1 MDTQR
6 YQAHVKRLFVKP
18 VGDQTGQALHAAVG
32 ASTEAGELLDQMK
45 KHWIY
50 GKPLALD
57 NVVEEC
63 GDILFYITAM
73 LSVYGYT
80 LDEAAEANI
89 IKLEKR
95 YPKGYTDAAA
105 QARADKGVQS

>member
-1 MDTQR
+1 MDTKLFH
-6 YQAHVKRLFVKP
+6 AHVERLFVKP

-32 ASTEAGELLDQMK
+32 AATEAGELLDQMK

-50 GKPLALD
+50 GKPLDLD

-63 GDILFYITAM
+63 GDILFYVAAM

-80 LDEAAEANI
+80 LDHAAELNI

-95 YPKGYTDAAA
+95 YPQGYTDAAA
-105 QARADKGVQS
+105 QARADKEGNK